1 MKGTLKKHLENALF
15 LENRGFKKEAKHH
28 YDQVKDHLDL
38 LSNEELTF
46 VSKFYDSIDQPDV
59 VLKASRLGIVK
70 IGDIRELAPLFILA
84 WEKKSQ
90 DIKELEWLLNQ
101 PGMDYLSVER
111 LVIAKHLFRYGKTDK
126 AYMVSLEVSDKI
138 ERQFRNNPSEFTLY
152 AHTLLNLI
160 ELEYVFKNFNQARFH
175 LRKLIFLKKERI
187 TRIQDITYWAAI
199 LDEMTNLVSRSD
211 WYEFENELDG
221 DVLIISRFYRELSQS
236 ALTKQTVNQLQG
248 KPFDDHLLENK
259 RNSYLLL
266 IMKLKGDENWFE
278 GIEEN
283 RIKAPD
289 DLLTTLLYADYL
301 KEVCPEELKSF
312 WKSEFPRHSD
322 RAESVKAYWSISKK
336 KEDKQSPNLED
347 CSITFFGGGE
357 KIGGTSILVSVRGHH
372 LLLDAGMHLH
382 ENVYHPDYSPLYER
396 GISFEDIDAL
406 LITHAHM
413 DHTGAVPYVH
423 NLREEL
429 PIYATEATVRL
440 MKLLLTDSVRVSKD
454 QFSNIYNEE
463 DIQRTLLSINNVDFN
478 SSFTIPSK
486 EGEWKITYYPSGHIL
501 GAAAIHM
508 EIEGISILFTGDY
521 SIDGQKTVTGLGLP
535 DNLKADILITESTY
549 GFLPTNASMDRTR
562 QEKLF
567 IESIKRTM
575 DKGGSMLI
583 PAFAVGRAQEIILI
597 LKDSFRNE
605 KYLPFNLFL
614 DGRVTDVCRVYQR
627 FSEQHRYINP
637 TFYQNEEDEPLFFG
651 GGVQSA
657 QEIYS
662 NRRNSDFTFAD
673 FIEDY
678 IEPGNNCIVASSG
691 MLRDKSASARYAE
704 YLIEEERNAIS
715 FTGYMDE
722 ESPGHHV
729 IQTAKTD
736 VNKSVRVNGADK
748 ELHARIESFRLSA
761 HASRE
766 QIVQLIADL
775 QPKRVFLMHGEHNKK
790 FEPAQAIVGGEKIY
804 PTVIN
809 LLEHLKEEIE
819 VTPAYNGKTYL
830 LDKRD

>member
-1 MKGTLKKHLENALF
+1 MKETLKTHLKEALF
-15 LENRGFKKEAKHH
+15 LENRGFKNEAKQH
-28 YDQVKDHLDL
+28 YDQVKGHLGL
-38 LSNEELTF
+38 LDAEELTF
-46 VSKFYDSIDQPDV
+46 VSKFYDSIGETEI
-59 VLKASRLGIVK
+59 VLEASRLGIAKV
-70 IGDIRELAPLFILA
+70 GDIRELAPLFILA
-84 WEKKSQ
+84 WEKVSE
-90 DIKELEWLLNQ
+90 DINELEWLLNQ

-111 LVIAKHLFRYGKTDK
+111 LVMAKHLFRYGKTDK
-126 AYMVSLEVSDKI
+126 AYMVSLEVADKM
-138 ERQFRNNPSEFTLY
+138 ERKFRNNPSEY
-152 AHTLLNLI
+152 AYYGHALLNLI

-175 LRKLIFLKKERI
+175 LRKLLFLNKERL
-187 TRIQDITYWAAI
+187 TRIQDIAYWAAV
-199 LDEMTNLVSRSD
+199 LDEMPSLVMRSD
-211 WYEFENELDG
+211 WSELENELSD
-221 DVLIISRFYRELSQS
+221 DVLIVSRFYRELSQR
-236 ALTKQTVNQLQG
+236 ALTRQTVEQLKG
-248 KPFDDHLLENK
+248 EPFKDQFLENK
-259 RNSYLLL
+259 RSSYLRL
-266 IMKLKGDENWFE
+266 ITKLQGGVDWFK
-278 GIEEN
+278 GIEED
-283 RIKAPD
+283 RIQAPD
-289 DLLTTLLYADYL
+289 DLLTALLYADYL
-301 KEVCPEELKSF
+301 KENRPEELKSF
-312 WKSEFPRHSD
+312 WKEEFPKHSD
-322 RAESVKAYWSISKK
+322 RAEAVKAYWNISKK
-336 KEDKQSPNLED
+336 VGKEPLDLED

-382 ENVYHPDYSPLYER
+382 EDVYHPDYSPLYER
-396 GISFEDIDAL
+396 GLSFEDIDAL

-423 NLREEL
+423 NLRKGL

-440 MKLLLTDSVRVSKD
+440 MKLLLTDSARISKEES
-454 QFSNIYNEE
+454 SNMYTEE
-463 DIQRTLLSINNVDFN
+463 DIQSTLLSINNVDFN
-478 SSFTIPSK
+478 SSFIVPSK
-486 EGEWKITYYPSGHIL
+486 ESEWKITYYPSGHIL
-501 GAAAIHM
+501 GAGAIHI

-521 SIDGQKTVTGLGLP
+521 SIDEQKTVTGLRLP
-535 DNLKADILITESTY
+535 DDLQVDILITESTY

-597 LKDSFRNE
+597 LKDSFKNE
-605 KYLPFNLFL
+605 KYLPFNLYL

-637 TFYQNEEDEPLFFG
+637 AFYQKEEDEPLFFG

-662 NRRNSDFTFAD
+662 NRRNSDFTFTD

-691 MLRDKSASARYAE
+691 MLTDKSASARYAE

-729 IQTAKTD
+729 IQTAKSD
-736 VNKSVRVNGADK
+736 VNETVRVNGVDK

-766 QIVQLIADL
+766 QIVQLIAEL

-790 FEPAQAIVGGEKIY
+790 FEPTQTIVGGEKIY

-809 LLEHLKEEIE
+809 LLEHLKDEIE

>member
-1 MKGTLKKHLENALF
+1 MKESLKKNLKEALF
-15 LENRGFKKEAKHH
+15 LENRGFKNEAKRH
-28 YDQVKDHLDL
+28 YDQVKGHFDL
-38 LSNEELTF
+38 LNVEELTF
-46 VSKFYDSIDQPDV
+46 VSKFYDSLDESNI
-59 VLKASRLGIVK
+59 VLQASRLGIAK
-70 IGDIRELAPLFILA
+70 LGDIRELAPLFILA
-84 WEKKSQ
+84 WEKVSR
-90 DIKELEWLLNQ
+90 DIGELEWLLNQ

-126 AYMVSLEVSDKI
+126 AYMVSLEVANKM
-138 ERQFRNNPSEFTLY
+138 ERLFRNNPSEFTFY
-152 AHTLLNLI
+152 VHALLNLI

-175 LRKLIFLKKERI
+175 LRKLLFLNKERM
-187 TRIQDITYWAAI
+187 TRIQDIAYWAAI
-199 LDEMTNLVSRSD
+199 LDEIPSLVIRSD
-211 WYEFENELDG
+211 WSEFEATLSG
-221 DVLIISRFYRELSQS
+221 DVLIICQFYRELSQR
-236 ALTKQTVNQLQG
+236 ALTKQTVDQLQEQ
-248 KPFDDHLLENK
+248 PFKDVILESK
-259 RNSYLLL
+259 RNSYLRL
-266 IMKLKGDENWFE
+266 IMKLKGGVDWFE
-278 GIEEN
+278 GIEED
-283 RIKAPD
+283 RIQAPD

-301 KEVCPEELKSF
+301 KAVRPEELKTF
-312 WKSEFPRHSD
+312 WKAEFPKHAD
-322 RAESVKAYWSISKK
+322 RAEAVKAYWNISKK
-336 KEDKQSPNLED
+336 EEKESLNLDD
-347 CSITFFGGGE
+347 CTITFFGGGE
-357 KIGGTSILVSVRGHH
+357 KIGGTSILVSVKGHH

-382 ENVYHPDYSPLYER
+382 EDVYHPDYSPLSEQ
-396 GISFEDIDAL
+396 GLSFEDIDAL

-423 NLREEL
+423 NLRKDL
-429 PIYATEATVRL
+429 PIHATEATVRL
-440 MKLLLTDSVRVSKD
+440 MKLLLTDSVRIGKEQS
-454 QFSNIYNEE
+454 SNMYSEE
-463 DIQRTLLSINNVDFN
+463 DIQSTLLSINNVDFN
-478 SSFTIPSK
+478 KTFTIPSK

-521 SIDGQKTVTGLGLP
+521 SVGEQKTVTGLSLP
-535 DNLKADILITESTY
+535 DNLQVDVLITESTY
-549 GFLPTNASMDRTR
+549 GFLPTNASMDRTK

-597 LKDSFRNE
+597 LKDSFKNE
-605 KYLPFNLFL
+605 KYLPFNLYL

-637 TFYQNEEDEPLFFG
+637 AFYQSEETEPLFFG

-662 NRRNSDFTFAD
+662 NRRNSDFTFVD

-678 IEPGNNCIVASSG
+678 IASGNNCIVASSG
-691 MLRDKSASARYAE
+691 MLTVNSASARYAE
-704 YLIEEERNAIS
+704 YLIEEERNSIS

-729 IQTAKTD
+729 IQTAKAD
-736 VNKSVRVNGADK
+736 VDETVRVNGVDK
-748 ELHARIESFRLSA
+748 KLHARIESFRLSA

-790 FEPAQAIVGGEKIY
+790 FEPTQAIVGGEKIY

-809 LLEHLKEEIE
+809 LLGHLKKEIE
-819 VTPAYNGKTYL
+819 VTPAYNGKTYF
-830 LDKRD
+830 LDKRG